1 MCQNERKCMPIAQ
14 RKVELKDGN
23 YQTSLPFQ
31 DRQAPE
37 PTNKAQA
44 WQGAIW
50 LRKKLE
56 RDPKQYQDYK
66 TFMAGTLPKRYAR
79 KLSPDQKSLA
89 KDNA

>member
-1 MCQNERKCMPIAQ
+1 MAAKIDNQLQQMIDFTDPIRTEMCHNERKFMPIAQ

-56 RDPKQYQDYK
+56 RDPK
-66 TFMAGTLPKRYAR
+66 
-79 KLSPDQKSLA
+79 
-89 KDNA
+89 